1 MPPLQ
6 APFDINEALDRM
18 DGDRDL
24 LREMAEILLDDV
36 PIQLQAIK
44 DALADDDLEQVT
56 RAAHTLK
63 GAVANLA
70 ARAAQQAASQLE
82 QSARDRKTDHLAED
96 VRAVQREVARLLPEL
111 QRFCQNH

>member
-6 APFDINEALDRM
+6 TSFDINEALDRM

-44 DALADDDLEQVT
+44 EALAEDNFEQVS

-63 GAVANLA
+63 GAVGNLA
-70 ARAAQQAASQLE
+70 ARAAQQAAYQLE
-82 QSARDRKTDHLAED
+82 QSARNRKTDRLADD
-96 VRAVQREVARLLPEL
+96 VRAVQKEVARLLPEL